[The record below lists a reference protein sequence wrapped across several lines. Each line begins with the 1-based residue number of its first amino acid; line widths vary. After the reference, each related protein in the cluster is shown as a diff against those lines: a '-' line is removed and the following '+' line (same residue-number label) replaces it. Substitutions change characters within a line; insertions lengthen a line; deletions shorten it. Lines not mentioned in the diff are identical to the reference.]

1 LSFEWF
7 SVSNQTS
14 HSPALRKTNKAT
26 AKTTDFSDTHANM
39 HTHKKQTI
47 QNITHIYLCTQKEVK
62 KKEKQI
68 LIVVSFEH

>member
-26 AKTTDFSDTHANM
+26 AKTTDFSDTHTNNTK
-39 HTHKKQTI
+39 HY
-47 QNITHIYLCTQKEVK
+47 THIPLHSKRGQ
-62 KKEKQI
+62 EKGETDTNSGF
-68 LIVVSFEH
+68 L